1 MTFFMRS
8 LNYFLSLNRSK
19 FYYIFYL
26 IPKSF
31 SRIVLSFIPLI
42 NSLFDIFAPTISPS
56 ELGVLAP
63 IFDIFSPHHTII
75 HSLSCSHH
83 NTHRRLAAIAAHL
96 RYPRCPYHK
105 IFLFW
110 PTAVR
115 TSAILSCLTIS
126 LQHSPCR
133 LLSRIIIQ
141 VSLFLFF
148 SVVPLRHLLA
158 VQLCIAFAPVPS
170 SLGRRCQ

>member
-1 MTFFMRS
+1 MAEST
-8 LNYFLSLNRSK
+8 LWWLLAGG
-19 FYYIFYL
+19 IVAAELLTGTFYL
-26 IPKSF
+26 
-31 SRIVLSFIPLI
+31 LML
-42 NSLFDIFAPTISPS
+42 A
-56 ELGVLAP
+56 LGVAA
-63 IFDIFSPHHTII
+63 
-75 HSLSCSHH
+75 
-83 NTHRRLAAIAAHL
+83 AAIAAHL
-96 RYPRCPYHK
+96 RYPRCRYHK